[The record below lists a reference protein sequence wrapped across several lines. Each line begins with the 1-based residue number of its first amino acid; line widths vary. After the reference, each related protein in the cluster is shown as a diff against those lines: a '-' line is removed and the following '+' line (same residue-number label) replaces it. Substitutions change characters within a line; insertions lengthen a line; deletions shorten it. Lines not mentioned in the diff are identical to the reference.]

1 MQQAHRVPDARP
13 AQVAGGALRTFFNIT
28 REWGLKD
35 SEARE
40 LLGCP
45 ANTYFRWKRNPGS
58 ARLGGDTLERIS
70 YIFGIYKDLQIL
82 YPLKSAATSWIMRAN
97 RAPQFGGHTPLERMR
112 GGRVADLYETR
123 QYLDARRGGW
133 A

>member
-1 MQQAHRVPDARP
+1 MHQASQLSEARP
-13 AQVAGGALRTFFNIT
+13 ADVAGSTLRTFFNIM
-28 REWGLKD
+28 REWNVKD
-35 SEARE
+35 TEARE

-45 ANTYFRWKRNPGS
+45 ANTYYRWKRNPSS
-58 ARLGGDTLERIS
+58 ARLGQDTLERMS

-82 YPLKSAATSWIMRAN
+82 YPLKSAATTWIKRPN
-97 RAPQFGGHTPLERMR
+97 RAPQFGGHPPLERMR

-133 A
+133 G